1 METIVKKVFIENAED
16 FENCY
21 IFSPSIGK
29 KKNIDGKTYHVKRY
43 FNGDRDFE
51 TSMKKFATN
60 NYYKKGEKQNE
71 TEKIYSRTLFQIVPR
86 R

>member
-1 METIVKKVFIENAED
+1 METNVKRVFLASSEN

-21 IFSPSIGK
+21 IFSPSIGR
-29 KKNIDGKTYHVKRY
+29 KKNVGGKTYRVKRY

-60 NYYKKGEKQNE
+60 QYYTNG
-71 TEKIYSRTLFQIVPR
+71 R
-86 R
+86 